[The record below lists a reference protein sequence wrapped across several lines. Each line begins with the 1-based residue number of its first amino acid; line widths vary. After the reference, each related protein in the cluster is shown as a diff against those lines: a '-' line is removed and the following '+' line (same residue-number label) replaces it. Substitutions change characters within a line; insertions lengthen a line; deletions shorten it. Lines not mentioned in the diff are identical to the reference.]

1 MLQYKDYYMPKSKED
16 LFDLMESNGDSFD
29 IISGGTDLYAK
40 ENSSLYN
47 PKFAIDISSIED
59 FSIIESRNDF
69 ITFGSNTRIQQFLND
84 PKLIYDVPLMK
95 HAAIWFAEQQ
105 IREMATVGGNL
116 ANASPTGDMI
126 PPLLAMDAVI
136 HTIMKNEKDICKTD
150 IPIAD
155 FIKGVGK
162 TSLSKGEVIHSIS
175 CPILKDYG
183 CAFKKVGL
191 RRSLCISTVNSAFL
205 VKADKTGKYFE
216 DVRIAF
222 GGVGPLPARLNEIED
237 NLKGSLISKDI
248 IHEMVKYIPCDIVRS
263 RSRREYRKTVIR
275 NFLLSG
281 LYESLAEINIVLK

>member
-1 MLQYKDYYMPKSKED
+1 MLQYKDYYMPKSKEE
-16 LFDLMESNGDSFD
+16 LFGLIDSNDNSFD
-29 IISGGTDLYAK
+29 IISGGTDLFSV
-40 ENSSLYN
+40 ENNSFNN
-47 PKFAIDISSIED
+47 PRFAIDISGIGE

-69 ITFGSNTRIQQFLND
+69 ITFGSNTRIQQFLEE
-84 PKLIYDVPLMK
+84 PKLTDNVPLMK

-105 IREMATVGGNL
+105 IREVATVGGNL
-116 ANASPTGDMI
+116 ANASPCGDMI
-126 PPLLAMDAVI
+126 PPLLAMDVVI
-136 HTIMKNEKDICKTD
+136 HTIMKNEKDICKRD

-162 TSLSKGEVIHSIS
+162 TSLSKGEIIHSIS

-222 GGVGPLPARLNEIED
+222 GGVGPLPTRLKEIED
-237 NLKGSLISKDI
+237 NLKGNFISKDI
-248 IHEMVKYIPCDIVRS
+248 INEMVEYIPCDIVQS

-275 NFLLSG
+275 NFLLDG